1 MTTKVLDGHI
11 EVTPGV
17 SGGKPRIAGR
27 RITVQNIVIWHDR
40 MGMSVD
46 EIAAEYDLM
55 PGDVHAAMAYYFD
68 HRAEVDQSIR
78 ASEAFV
84 KALRRRMMSKTRQKA
99 GGIARNGPA
108 R

>member
-17 SGGKPRIAGR
+17 VGGKPRIAGR

-46 EIAAEYDLM
+46 EIVAEYDLM
-55 PGDVHAAMAYYFD
+55 PGDVHAALTYYFD
-68 HRAEVDQSIR
+68 HRAEVDRSIR

-84 KALRRRMMSKTRQKA
+84 KALRRRTALKTRRKA
-99 GGIARNGPA
+99 GGITRNGPA